1 MISRRLGHWHAWCRT
16 CSAINHCAF
25 RLDTY
30 TMAAS
35 GVALPGT
42 SGAVIGCCERVV
54 PVRVLTVA
62 ATVCRVRCRRRT
74 TVRVQ
79 VQVKMTTMTRTEIL
93 ALSIKAAAIHGQCWR
108 HVRFD
113 TAAFSIKRL
122 NLVHYSIFFE
132 TEETAQHTPGACS
145 AECARAG
152 LGIRPPLGPVP
163 QVAPT
168 LSREGRVLVLDARL
182 DARTHGQQL

>member
-62 ATVCRVRCRRRT
+62 ATVCRDRT
-74 TVRVQ
+74 RAVQ
-79 VQVKMTTMTRTEIL
+79 
-93 ALSIKAAAIHGQCWR
+93 AA
-108 HVRFD
+108 D
-113 TAAFSIKRL
+113 DS
-122 NLVHYSIFFE
+122 E
-132 TEETAQHTPGACS
+132 S
-145 AECARAG
+145 ASASEDDDDD
-152 LGIRPPLGPVP
+152 
-163 QVAPT
+163 
-168 LSREGRVLVLDARL
+168 SD
-182 DARTHGQQL
+182 

>member
-30 TMAAS
+30 TMTAS

-79 VQVKMTTMTRTEIL
+79 VQVKMTTMTRT
-93 ALSIKAAAIHGQCWR
+93 
-108 HVRFD
+108 
-113 TAAFSIKRL
+113 
-122 NLVHYSIFFE
+122 
-132 TEETAQHTPGACS
+132 
-145 AECARAG
+145 
-152 LGIRPPLGPVP
+152 
-163 QVAPT
+163 
-168 LSREGRVLVLDARL
+168 
-182 DARTHGQQL
+182 